1 MSRQICTM
9 VENNSIKSKHLRE
22 LKENFNTYD
31 YCGKNVEIGIQKA
44 EKITQTELK

>member
-9 VENNSIKSKHLRE
+9 VENNSIKNKHLRE
-22 LKENFNTYD
+22 LKENFNTNN
-31 YCGKNVEIGIQKA
+31 CGKNVEIGIQKA